1 MNRKFCAVLCA
12 AVLMSAGCMDCG
24 KIAKQLK
31 DDPAIVVLT
40 VGTPWG
46 VQKMVRVGGQTNSV
60 SVDPDGT
67 VTIIAHEAPKK

>member
-31 DDPAIVVLT
+31 DDPAIVWLQ